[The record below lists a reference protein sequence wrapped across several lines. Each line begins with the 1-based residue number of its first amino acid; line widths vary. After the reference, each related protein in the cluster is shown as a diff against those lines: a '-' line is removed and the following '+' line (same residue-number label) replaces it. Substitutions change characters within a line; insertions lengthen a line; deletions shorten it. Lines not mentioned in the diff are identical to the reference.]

1 MIILL
6 VVTFV
11 LGTVVGSI
19 VTGLVFLSVVGSAL
33 AGGGL
38 HEVDGVSLLVR
49 ILHRV
54 ERILPGGVRIVVST
68 TTLPV
73 DDQVAGLATAEGYA
87 VSRGHPTNVSGQFAK
102 AVGQYGPGRREC

>member
-33 AGGGL
+33 A
-38 HEVDGVSLLVR
+38 
-49 ILHRV
+49 
-54 ERILPGGVRIVVST
+54 
-68 TTLPV
+68 
-73 DDQVAGLATAEGYA
+73 EGDLD
-87 VSRGHPTNVSGQFAK
+87 
-102 AVGQYGPGRREC
+102 